1 MSRISMKAVGSSG
14 QGINSIGEVIAM
26 GLKRSGYS
34 VFGYREY
41 PSLIKGG
48 HASFQ
53 IDVDSIPVRSPG
65 TKTDILI
72 TLNHHG
78 FEHNLYD
85 LQKGG
90 IIIHDVDYWEFSK
103 EDQRFI
109 EENDIK
115 IAYIPLD
122 EMLKKLKARPI
133 LANVLLTSF
142 VWDMLNQDIEL
153 LKQLVREQYQHK
165 GEEVVKKNL
174 ECVDAGCI
182 YNDPK
187 LGRVTVSLPKPDS
200 RWKDQLLVT
209 GSVAMGLGALHAGL
223 RVYVGYPMTPSSPLL
238 SYISSVQKEAGLVI
252 KQAEDEITAVQM
264 ASGAF
269 HMGTRAMTA
278 TSGGGYDLM
287 TETMSMNGMIENPMV
302 VVLAQRPGP
311 ATGNPTWTAQGD
323 LLLAINSSHGEF
335 PRLVISVSD
344 PEDCFSLMP
353 EAFNLAE
360 EYQLPVIVLTDKHIA
375 EALCT
380 VPAFDQK
387 KAQILRGKLI
397 TDPKA
402 LKNLKGSDRYDPS
415 AKDGITPRWLPG
427 YEAETFNAQ
436 ADEHSADGSIDESAE
451 TAKAQ
456 MEKRMRKMV
465 VLTKQLPDPELY
477 LAGKNPK
484 SDPSTSS
491 GRNPKDADLDIL
503 LVGWGSTK
511 MTVLDVL
518 ESMKVGKSESLKVG
532 YLHYTYLWP
541 LKTEMFEKLSAKA
554 KKVILVEANYQGQLG
569 MLLRQEC
576 GVDIEK
582 KILKYD
588 GRPFYFDELQN
599 LILQNL

>member
-1 MSRISMKAVGSSG
+1 
-14 QGINSIGEVIAM
+14 
-26 GLKRSGYS
+26 
-34 VFGYREY
+34 
-41 PSLIKGG
+41 
-48 HASFQ
+48 
-53 IDVDSIPVRSPG
+53 
-65 TKTDILI
+65 
-72 TLNHHG
+72 
-78 FEHNLYD
+78 
-85 LQKGG
+85 
-90 IIIHDVDYWEFSK
+90 
-103 EDQRFI
+103 
-109 EENDIK
+109 
-115 IAYIPLD
+115 
-122 EMLKKLKARPI
+122 
-133 LANVLLTSF
+133 
-142 VWDMLNQDIEL
+142 
-153 LKQLVREQYQHK
+153 
-165 GEEVVKKNL
+165 
-174 ECVDAGCI
+174 
-182 YNDPK
+182 
-187 LGRVTVSLPKPDS
+187 
-200 RWKDQLLVT
+200 
-209 GSVAMGLGALHAGL
+209 
-223 RVYVGYPMTPSSPLL
+223 
-238 SYISSVQKEAGLVI
+238 
-252 KQAEDEITAVQM
+252 M

-451 TAKAQ
+451 AAKAQ
-456 MEKRMRKMV
+456 MEKRMRKMKG
-465 VLTKQLPDPELY
+465 LKKHLPDPVLY
-477 LAGKNPK
+477 GEKNPE
-484 SDPSTSS
+484 
-491 GRNPKDADLDIL
+491 IL
-503 LVGWGSTK
+503 IVGWGSTK

-518 ESMKVGKSESLKVG
+518 ERLGVEKFGPAFAPLGASVGKGLEVG

-541 LKTEMFEKLSAKA
+541 LKTELFERLAAKA
-554 KKVILVEANYQGQLG
+554 KKVILVECNYQGQLG
-569 MLLRQEC
+569 MLLKQQC
-576 GVDIEK
+576 GIDIVE

-599 LILQNL
+599 LILQNLQTSKPPNLQTAS

>member
-1 MSRISMKAVGSSG
+1 MSRISIKAVGSSG
-14 QGINSIGEVIAM
+14 QGINSIGEVIAK

-48 HASFQ
+48 HAIYQ
-53 IDVDSIPVRSPG
+53 IDVDSIPVRSAE
-65 TKTDILI
+65 TKVDILI

-85 LQKGG
+85 LKPGG

-109 EENDIK
+109 EKNKIN

-122 EMLKKLKARPI
+122 AMLKKLKARPI

-153 LKQLVREQYQHK
+153 LKALVREQYQHK
-165 GEEVVKKNL
+165 GEDVVKKNL
-174 ECVDAGCI
+174 ECVDEGCI

-187 LGRVTVSLPKPDS
+187 LGRVTVSLPNPNAKWNDH
-200 RWKDQLLVT
+200 LLVT

-238 SYISSVQKEAGLVI
+238 SYISSVQKDAGLVI
-252 KQAEDEITAVQM
+252 KQAEDEITAAQM
-264 ASGAF
+264 SSGAF

-302 VVLAQRPGP
+302 CVLAQRPGP

-323 LLLAINSSHGEF
+323 LMLAINSSHGEF
-335 PRLVISVSD
+335 PRLVMSVSD

-380 VPAFDQK
+380 VEMFDQK
-387 KAQILRGKLI
+387 KAEIRRGKLI
-397 TDPKA
+397 TDPKD
-402 LKNLKGSDRYDPS
+402 LKKLKSTDRYDPS

-427 YEAETFNAQ
+427 SHAETFNAQ
-436 ADEHSADGSIDESAE
+436 ADEHNGDGSIDESAE
-451 TAKAQ
+451 MAKLQ
-456 MEKRMRKMV
+456 MEKRMRKIE
-465 VLTKQLPDPELY
+465 TIKKNLPDTELY
-477 LAGKNPK
+477 GAKNP
-484 SDPSTSS
+484 DV
-491 GRNPKDADLDIL
+491 LI
-503 LVGWGSTK
+503 VGWGSTK
-511 MTVLDVL
+511 MTVMDVL
-518 ESMKVGKSESLKVG
+518 EGLEVGKFRGLKIG

-541 LKTEMFEKLSAKA
+541 LKTELFERLAAKA
-554 KKVILVEANYQGQLG
+554 KKVILVECNYQGQLG
-569 MLLRQEC
+569 MLIKQQCGFDIQE
-576 GVDIEK
+576 

-588 GRPFYFDELQN
+588 GRPFFYDELRE
-599 LILQNL
+599 LILQNLQTSKPLNLQTSS

>member
-1 MSRISMKAVGSSG
+1 MSRVSIKAVGASG
-14 QGINSIGEVIAM
+14 QGINSIGEVIAK

-53 IDVDSIPVRSPG
+53 IDVDSIPVRSAE
-65 TKTDILI
+65 TKVNILI

-78 FEHNLYD
+78 FEHNLRE
-85 LQKGG
+85 LKPGG

-103 EDQRFI
+103 EDQQWI
-109 EENDIK
+109 TENDIK
-115 IAYIPLD
+115 IIYLPLD
-122 EMLKKLKARPI
+122 EMLKKVKARPI
-133 LANVLLTSF
+133 LANVLLASF
-142 VWDMLNQDIEL
+142 VWDMLNQDINL
-153 LKQLVREQYQHK
+153 LKTLVREQYQHK
-165 GEEVVKKNL
+165 GEEIVKKNL
-174 ECVDAGCI
+174 ECVDAGCM

-187 LGRVTVSLPKPDS
+187 LGRVTIHFPKPNAKWNDH
-200 RWKDQLLVT
+200 LLIT
-209 GSVAMGLGALHAGL
+209 GSVAMGLGAVHAGL

-238 SYISSVQKEAGLVI
+238 HYIAEIQKEAGLVV

-269 HMGTRAMTA
+269 HMGTRSMTA

-302 VVLAQRPGP
+302 CVLAQRPGP

-323 LLLAINSSHGEF
+323 LHLAIRSSHGEF
-335 PRLVISVSD
+335 PRVVMSVSD
-344 PEDCFSLMP
+344 AEDCFALMP

-375 EALCT
+375 EGLT
-380 VPAFDQK
+380 TIPHFDQK
-387 KAQILRGKLI
+387 KTEIRRGKLI

-402 LKNLKGSDRYDPS
+402 LKTLKSTDRYDP
-415 AKDGITPRWLPG
+415 AANDGVTPRWLPG
-427 YEAETFNAQ
+427 TEAATFNAQ
-436 ADEHSADGSIDESAE
+436 ADEHNGDGSIDESAPM
-451 TAKAQ
+451 AKAQ
-456 MEKRMRKMV
+456 MEKRMRKMET
-465 VLTKQLPDPELY
+465 LKKQLPDPELFI
-477 LAGKNPK
+477 
-484 SDPSTSS
+484 T
-491 GRNPKDADLDIL
+491 DANTKIEVDVL

-511 MTVLDVL
+511 MTLMDVL
-518 ESMKVGKSESLKVG
+518 ESLEVGKFGGLKIG

-541 LKTEMFEKLSAKA
+541 LKTELLEKLATKA
-554 KKVILVEANYQGQLG
+554 KKVILVECNYQGQLG
-569 MLLRQEC
+569 MLIREQC
-576 GVDIEK
+576 GLEIKE

-588 GRPFYFDELQN
+588 GRPFFYDELRE

>member
-1 MSRISMKAVGSSG
+1 MSRVSIKAVGSSG
-14 QGINSIGEVIAM
+14 QGINSIGEVIAK

-85 LQKGG
+85 LKKGG
-90 IIIHDVDYWEFSK
+90 IIIHDVDFWEFSK
-103 EDQRFI
+103 EEQHWID
-109 EENDIK
+109 ENKIK

-153 LKQLVREQYQHK
+153 LKALVREQYQHK
-165 GEEVVKKNL
+165 GEDIVKKNL

-200 RWKDQLLVT
+200 QWKDQLLVT

-238 SYISSVQKEAGLVI
+238 AYISSVQKEAGLVV
-252 KQAEDEITAVQM
+252 KQAEDEITAAQM

-269 HMGTRAMTA
+269 YMGTRAMTA

-287 TETMSMNGMIENPMV
+287 TETMSMNGMIENAMV
-302 VVLAQRPGP
+302 CVLAQRPGP

-335 PRLVISVSD
+335 PRLVMSVSD

-353 EAFNLAE
+353 EAFNFAE
-360 EYQLPVIVLTDKHIA
+360 EYQTPVIVMTDKHIA

-380 VPAFDQK
+380 VPMFDQK
-387 KAQILRGKLI
+387 KTELRRGKLI
-397 TDPKA
+397 TDPIA
-402 LKNLKGSDRYDPS
+402 LKKLKSTDRYDPS
-415 AKDGITPRWLPG
+415 VQDGITPRWLPG
-427 YEAETFNAQ
+427 SEAETFNAQ
-436 ADEHSADGSIDESAE
+436 ADEHNADGSIDESAE
-451 TAKAQ
+451 MAKAQ
-456 MEKRMRKMV
+456 MEKRMRKMEILKKNLPEP
-465 VLTKQLPDPELY
+465 VLY
-477 LAGKNPK
+477 GAKNP
-484 SDPSTSS
+484 
-491 GRNPKDADLDIL
+491 DIL
-503 LVGWGSTK
+503 IVGWGSTK

-518 ESMKVGKSESLKVG
+518 ESEEMKKKNIG

-541 LKTEMFEKLSAKA
+541 LKTELFEKLAKKA
-554 KKVILVEANYQGQLG
+554 KKIVLIEANYQGQLG
-569 MLLRQEC
+569 MLLRQQC
-576 GVDIEK
+576 GIDIK
-582 KILKYD
+582 DKILKYD